1 MLVYVTQEDIN
12 DSLDSALDNEKQL
25 ILVNPVEIAFGKAQ
39 DMYDDFLV
47 SEFEL
52 RIWYKDKL
60 HATLL
65 PLEGVDFMRKWYKS
79 LDSELKPFSFEV
91 KLPHEQHGD

>member
-1 MLVYVTQEDIN
+1 M
-12 DSLDSALDNEKQL
+12 
-25 ILVNPVEIAFGKAQ
+25 AFRKAQ

-52 RIWYKDKL
+52 RIWYKHKL
-60 HATLL
+60 YATLL
-65 PLEGVDFMRKWYKS
+65 PIEGVAFMRKWYNH
-79 LDSELKPFSFEV
+79 LDDELEPFSFEV